1 MLPKERLMNIILE
14 CLRQALELKMNIAV
28 ELQNLAFELL
38 MEFKK
43 YEFIVYLSHNDI
55 IKDSA

>member
-1 MLPKERLMNIILE
+1 MNIILE